1 MKTETLKAA
10 RAWWWSRNLCDR
22 SRGCQEREV
31 MSWTTKKQK
40 ARGWEERKSVGGG
53 GGGEMYSTTVSV
65 DGSR

>member
-1 MKTETLKAA
+1 
-10 RAWWWSRNLCDR
+10 
-22 SRGCQEREV
+22 V

>member
-1 MKTETLKAA
+1 
-10 RAWWWSRNLCDR
+10 
-22 SRGCQEREV
+22 

-53 GGGEMYSTTVSV
+53 GGGGEMYSTTVSV